1 VLGCYL
7 VLIRV
12 FAYTTDSI
20 QDAMAATTHGAMMLL
35 MDVMRNENAAPEVG
49 EPDGDMD
56 GAPLGDTDGA
66 PLGETDGDPLGD
78 TDGDADGIPVGASV
92 GGSVPLA

>member
-1 VLGCYL
+1 
-7 VLIRV
+7 
-12 FAYTTDSI
+12 
-20 QDAMAATTHGAMMLL
+20 MAATTHGAMMLL

-49 EPDGDMD
+49 AEVGAEVWMVGDCDAVTDGDEVGEPDGDM
-56 GAPLGDTDGA
+56 DGA